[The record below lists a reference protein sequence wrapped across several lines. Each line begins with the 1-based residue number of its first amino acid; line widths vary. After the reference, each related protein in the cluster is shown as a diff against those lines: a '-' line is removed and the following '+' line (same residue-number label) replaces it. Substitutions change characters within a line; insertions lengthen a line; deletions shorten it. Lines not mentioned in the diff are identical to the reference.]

1 MSTKIRLIATCYF
14 LLCVILILY
23 IVLFPS
29 IINVDSLDNEQM
41 GMLAFLAVISTAAAW
56 VQYPHKN

>member
-1 MSTKIRLIATCYF
+1 MRSIRLFASYF
-14 LLCVILILY
+14 FLSCVVLILY
-23 IVLFPS
+23 TVLFPS